1 MVEVQELKRYRAHAM
16 ATLSSPWY
24 VTGFGHNSLYQTIF
38 YYFTNKW

>member
-24 VTGFGHNSLYQTIF
+24 VTGFGHNIIPNYILLF
-38 YYFTNKW
+38 H